1 MAVGTCTVGIGC
13 SVCWLHWDVL
23 RGIEGSPRRR
33 PLQASK
39 NLHSTNHQR
48 GTVGTGIGGRRRR
61 VSSAM
66 NTLLWLLFYD
76 FLMVGSAIAII
87 WLATS
92 ARKQFAKGPQS
103 TASFTKL
110 LGTVCALAVAFLVA
124 MYVSGVLT
132 YATTR

>member
-1 MAVGTCTVGIGC
+1 
-13 SVCWLHWDVL
+13 
-23 RGIEGSPRRR
+23 
-33 PLQASK
+33 
-39 NLHSTNHQR
+39 
-48 GTVGTGIGGRRRR
+48 
-61 VSSAM
+61 M

-76 FLMVGSAIAII
+76 LLMVGSAGATV
-87 WLATS
+87 WLAMS
-92 ARKQFAKGPQS
+92 ARKQYARGTQS